1 MSAASKKLVYGIFQD
16 DDVVLQA
23 IATLKKKG
31 LNVKDVFSPFPIHGM
46 DEALGLKRT
55 RIAICCFIYG
65 VIGCSLALL
74 MEIGRAHV

>member
-55 RIAICCFIYG
+55 RIAICCFIY
-65 VIGCSLALL
+65 VIIGCSLA
-74 MEIGRAHV
+74 